1 MTDEQ
6 RIEDL
11 VDRFFD
17 YVDHKIHF
25 DGEITTTT
33 VDLKHHDYYIGIGKL
48 AEPFIS
54 ASPTEFDTVYGQL
67 TYDDQPAFIS
77 KDDTGAHIATKQH
90 QCTKTTS
97 SPTTP

>member
-11 VDRFFD
+11 VDKFFN

-33 VDLKHHDYYIGIGKL
+33 VDLQIPIED
-48 AEPFIS
+48 
-54 ASPTEFDTVYGQL
+54 
-67 TYDDQPAFIS
+67 
-77 KDDTGAHIATKQH
+77 IATYRAT
-90 QCTKTTS
+90 TKAITKPHGHTPHNP
-97 SPTTP
+97 PTRI